1 MSLLSIFRRPDYTSE
16 ATQFIDKLKINKP
29 TLEAE
34 QRAGR
39 ALLWDKNLNRA
50 DQAEYLDASVAQQA
64 YVYSTSGHSNS
75 K

>member
-1 MSLLSIFRRPDYTSE
+1 MSFFRRPDYTSD
-16 ATQFIDKLKINKP
+16 ASQFIDQLKASKP

-39 ALLWDKNLNRA
+39 ALLWDKALNRV
-50 DQAEYLDASVAQQA
+50 DQAEYREARVPQPA
-64 YVYSTSGHSNS
+64 YVYGTSNHPNS

>member
-1 MSLLSIFRRPDYTSE
+1 MSFFRRPDYTSE
-16 ATQFIDKLKINKP
+16 ITQFINKLKLDKP

-39 ALLWDKNLNRA
+39 ALLWDKAVDRA
-50 DQAEYLDASVAQQA
+50 AWIDYRAAEVEQKP
-64 YVYSTSGHSNS
+64 YVYQTDS

>member
-1 MSLLSIFRRPDYTSE
+1 MSFFRRPDYTSE
-16 ATQFIDKLKINKP
+16 ATQFIDQLKIDKP

-39 ALLWDKNLNRA
+39 ALLWDKNLNIAEQA
-50 DQAEYLDASVAQQA
+50 DYFDARVSQKA
-64 YVYSTSGHSNS
+64 YVYGSTSQPKG

>member
-1 MSLLSIFRRPDYTSE
+1 MSIFRRPDYQSE
-16 ATQFIDKLKINKP
+16 VTQFIDQLKASKP

-39 ALLWDKNLNRA
+39 ALLWDKAVDRSA
-50 DQAEYLDASVAQQA
+50 QGEYSEARVPQQP
-64 YVYSTSGHSNS
+64 YVYQTLN